1 MANEVLYRADVICQ
15 LLGEGE
21 RFSDQTRYLKSQG
34 TVKSLDVIGNAAL
47 LFDHPMLLFNND
59 TFIGLPSVCIKGRM
73 SPVAV
78 WYQLPSGLVH

>member
-1 MANEVLYRADVICQ
+1 MTNEILDGADVICK
-15 LLGEGE
+15 LFGKRE